1 MNNKEKY
8 DTTVKI
14 MTVPSREETKE
25 ENIDY
30 IAVNFQ
36 NWDIYIW
43 SCREFTPFLTS
54 DEGSVVKGVTARFEN
69 HQDEKKDKAN
79 LSTEWKPMN
88 ERVKDFTE
96 IKLKEMANHN
106 LEELVEIIDLNRLE
120 KQMKNGLRI
129 EEEKFFDEN
138 ESRGLFMSTKIMS
151 EMPNPRSSFGS
162 EIGIHFWSEGQIHE
176 SLLIKKKGQHL
187 NEDQISFIAQLLHR
201 SPGSRRYIQKLY
213 KLSLATLKR
222 ISKSSNLS
230 ESFHSQFHVQ
240 IRKQK
245 SISYEAKQLIR
256 SYISPPWG
264 PKYISMVKNQI
275 KSELRETY
283 SLHRIRDFVKKEMR
297 FSYKKGSSR
306 PQIYATQRTQ
316 LIKALF
322 WTELLLLVAKGEV
335 IINWDESSFD
345 RSVKR
350 QFSWLPKGKN
360 LPIIND
366 KLKGRASL
374 ILATWNTGEWI
385 GMVVLGT
392 VDSDKFWLFLGLLKT
407 LIDSR
412 NDSIE
417 KSPIIIFDN
426 ARTHSSIK
434 TINTIKDLSLPV
446 RFLAPYCPEA
456 APIERIFGKI
466 KSKLRVLGW
475 TQNIDFSKKN
485 GVEIIF
491 SLVKSLTKESWL
503 KAWTDVIK
511 EARLS
516 IIEILIK
523 NNTEMSSH

>member
-1 MNNKEKY
+1 M
-8 DTTVKI
+8 
-14 MTVPSREETKE
+14 
-25 ENIDY
+25 
-30 IAVNFQ
+30 
-36 NWDIYIW
+36 
-43 SCREFTPFLTS
+43 
-54 DEGSVVKGVTARFEN
+54 
-69 HQDEKKDKAN
+69 
-79 LSTEWKPMN
+79 
-88 ERVKDFTE
+88 
-96 IKLKEMANHN
+96 
-106 LEELVEIIDLNRLE
+106 
-120 KQMKNGLRI
+120 
-129 EEEKFFDEN
+129 
-138 ESRGLFMSTKIMS
+138 
-151 EMPNPRSSFGS
+151 
-162 EIGIHFWSEGQIHE
+162 
-176 SLLIKKKGQHL
+176 
-187 NEDQISFIAQLLHR
+187 
-201 SPGSRRYIQKLY
+201 
-213 KLSLATLKR
+213 
-222 ISKSSNLS
+222 
-230 ESFHSQFHVQ
+230 
-240 IRKQK
+240 
-245 SISYEAKQLIR
+245 
-256 SYISPPWG
+256 
-264 PKYISMVKNQI
+264 
-275 KSELRETY
+275 
-283 SLHRIRDFVKKEMR
+283 
-297 FSYKKGSSR
+297 
-306 PQIYATQRTQ
+306 
-316 LIKALF
+316 
-322 WTELLLLVAKGEV
+322 AKGEV

-475 TQNIDFSKKN
+475 TQNIDFSKRN

-503 KAWTDVIK
+503 KAWNDVIK